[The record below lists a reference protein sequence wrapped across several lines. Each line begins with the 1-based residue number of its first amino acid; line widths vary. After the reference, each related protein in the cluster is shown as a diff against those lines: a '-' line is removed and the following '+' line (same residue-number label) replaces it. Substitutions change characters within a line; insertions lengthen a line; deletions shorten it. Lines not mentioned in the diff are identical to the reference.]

1 MTPWTI
7 AQTPLSMDFCSQ
19 EYWSGLHFL
28 SPGDLPFPWI
38 KPRPPALQADSLL
51 SEPPGKPHTHTH
63 THTRIYTYTHTYVL
77 CKTGGLDGKKSTCDA
92 GDLGSIPELGRSPGE
107 GNDNPL
113 QYSCL
118 ENFMDR

>member
-1 MTPWTI
+1 MEI
-7 AQTPLSMDFCSQ
+7 ANAYIFEEFCCKCGKKS
-19 EYWSGLHFL
+19 E
-28 SPGDLPFPWI
+28 
-38 KPRPPALQADSLL
+38 AADSLL
-51 SEPPGKPHTHTH
+51 SEPPGKPHTH